1 MATISQAGLKASE
14 GLLVLRDNERRQQSV
29 QAAVEQVHAA
39 IGLATRAAEQ
49 QASGAQAV
57 RGRVETI
64 HAQAERSAEVVMQTT
79 ASSKVLDELAAQL
92 RASLGQFRA

>member
-1 MATISQAGLKASE
+1 
-14 GLLVLRDNERRQQSV
+14 VDNELV
-29 QAAVEQVHAA
+29 AANVGV
-39 IGLATRAAEQ
+39 IGRVAGAAEQ

-64 HAQAERSAEVVMQTT
+64 HAQAERSAQVVMQTT
-79 ASSKVLDELAAQL
+79 ASSKVLDDLVAQL

>member
-1 MATISQAGLKASE
+1 
-14 GLLVLRDNERRQQSV
+14 V

-79 ASSKVLDELAAQL
+79 ASSKVLDDLAAQL